1 MSRPDQEN
9 ARDPLSGT
17 EISDQLLREEHH
29 FRIGIVPWLAAGF
42 GLLLVLAAWQISRTA
57 TRDRM
62 QAEFDSRSMQIE
74 AAVLDRLRT
83 YVEMLRGGVGLFA
96 GSEHV
101 TRDEWKAYVHALHVN
116 QYYPGIQGIGFAE
129 YFPGSRLDEHTEAV
143 RADGFPGYSVYPEG
157 YRPAYAAIVF
167 LEPFDRRNQR
177 AFGYDMFSERV
188 RRKAME
194 QARDT
199 GRFSMSGKVIL
210 VQEDGLAVQSGFLVY
225 LPVYRGHSVPDTVK
239 VRREQL
245 KGYVYSPFRMNDF
258 MRGILVR
265 DDEYIHMQIYDGD
278 LPTED
283 SLLYRNSSVP
293 ERRSAFIRQSVF
305 EFGDHQ
311 WLFEFSS
318 SRAFEKSMDLKRTN
332 MILALGVLICLLL
345 FHLLTSLFRSR
356 RQASALAVLADDLHR
371 MNRQLQEEMESR
383 QKAEQ
388 ALVGRARELD
398 DFNLAMIGRES
409 RVIELKEEVNRLC
422 RELGRE
428 PLYSPVWREVPSDS
442 EGEDLSEGAP

>member
-1 MSRPDQEN
+1 
-9 ARDPLSGT
+9 
-17 EISDQLLREEHH
+17 
-29 FRIGIVPWLAAGF
+29 
-42 GLLLVLAAWQISRTA
+42 
-57 TRDRM
+57 
-62 QAEFDSRSMQIE
+62 
-74 AAVLDRLRT
+74 
-83 YVEMLRGGVGLFA
+83 
-96 GSEHV
+96 
-101 TRDEWKAYVHALHVN
+101 VN